1 MIDGQGAMISLGEQL
16 RIARRTTK
24 KSLEDVS
31 NDTNISK
38 RYLEALEEDNYDIFP
53 GQVYVR
59 GFLSVYAECVGL
71 DPKAIVEQYSKLAT
85 LSKLFN
91 KEISESAVYRRGT
104 RRVIR
109 KRLLLLLIALLL
121 TILCLAALLWL
132 RRP

>member
-53 GQVYVR
+53 SQIYIR

-71 DPKAIVEQYSKLAT
+71 DSKAIMEQYNKLVAFSKL
-85 LSKLFN
+85 LD
-91 KEISESAVYRRGT
+91 KEISESVAHRRGT

-121 TILCLAALLWL
+121 TISCLVVLLWL
-132 RRP
+132 RRT

>member
-1 MIDGQGAMISLGEQL
+1 MTSLGEQL
-16 RIARRTTK
+16 RLARRAK
-24 KSLEDVS
+24 SKSLEDVS

-53 GQVYVR
+53 SQVYVR

-71 DPKAIVEQYSKLAT
+71 DSKAVVEQYKKLITYSKL
-85 LSKLFN
+85 LDRQ
-91 KEISESAVYRRGT
+91 ISERVAHRRGT

-109 KRLLLLLIALLL
+109 KRLLLVLIALLL

-132 RRP
+132 RRT